1 MSFMKYDHEP
11 RRRTPKVSEPVQ
23 VYLDQG
29 DLRRL
34 EQLTRQL
41 GTTKSAVF
49 REALRVLQ
57 RQLTDAEHHPALGVI
72 GIAPEDIGPHVAY
85 DIAREHDRYV
95 ADLEDARS
103 TKRAKPK
110 KRAR

>member
-1 MSFMKYDHEP
+1 MKYDHES
-11 RRRTPKVSEPVQ
+11 RRRAAKVSEPVQ
-23 VYLDQG
+23 VYLDQS

-34 EQLTRQL
+34 EQLTERL

-57 RQLTDAEHHPALGVI
+57 RQLTDTEHHPALGVI
-72 GIAPEDIGPHVAY
+72 GIAPEDIGPRVAY
-85 DIAREHDRYV
+85 DIAREHDRYF

-103 TKRAKPK
+103 TKRVKPK